1 MGPLLLRWLF
11 HGTWLAFLIG
21 IAAMFVGVLALA
33 LVLLAMVAWP
43 IVIPGGCVLLGVWVL
58 RRTRPRAA
66 PLAAVAVAGG
76 LHASGHA
83 DALPP
88 SARERVDRILQKARA
103 LADSAGSLEDRH
115 LVQGTLDE
123 YLPGA
128 VEAYLSLP
136 PGSAEWPVTPE
147 GRTGLRL
154 LEDQLDLLE
163 RNLDEIMGHAW
174 QQGAQRL
181 LAHERFLEQ
190 RFGSGLTEDLYIRR

>member
-1 MGPLLLRWLF
+1 VGPLLLRWIF
-11 HGTWLAFLIG
+11 QGTWLAFLIG

-33 LVLLAMVAWP
+33 LILLAMVAWP

-66 PLAAVAVAGG
+66 PRAAVAVADG
-76 LHASGHA
+76 LDVSGHA
-83 DALPP
+83 DALPA
-88 SARERVDRILQKARA
+88 SARERIDRILQKARA

-190 RFGSGLTEDLYIRR
+190 RFGAGLTEDLYIRH

>member
-1 MGPLLLRWLF
+1 MSGLIRSAGLSLL
-11 HGTWLAFLIG
+11 
-21 IAAMFVGVLALA
+21 VLAS
-33 LVLLAMVAWP
+33 
-43 IVIPGGCVLLGVWVL
+43 
-58 RRTRPRAA
+58 AA
-66 PLAAVAVAGG
+66 GAQNAQDQVK
-76 LHASGHA
+76 
-83 DALPP
+83 
-88 SARERVDRILQKARA
+88 KARA
-103 LADSAGSLEDRH
+103 LAGSAGSLEDRH
-115 LVQGTLDE
+115 LVQSTLDD

-136 PGSAEWPVTPE
+136 PGSAAWPVTPE

-190 RFGSGLTEDLYIRR
+190 RIGSGLTGDLDIRR